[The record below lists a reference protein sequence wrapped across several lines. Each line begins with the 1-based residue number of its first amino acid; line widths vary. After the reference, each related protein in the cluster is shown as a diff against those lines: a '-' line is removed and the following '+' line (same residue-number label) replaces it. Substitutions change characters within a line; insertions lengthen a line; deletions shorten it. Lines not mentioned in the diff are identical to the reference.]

1 MFMFLCILH
10 FTLLL
15 HPLILLC
22 FAQFE
27 SSEVYFFFQILKE
40 LMVTI
45 EMCYKLNRITNK
57 FLLGNQNLLITA
69 TKLRVMIT
77 LSAVK
82 DSKEIINERW
92 FEP

>member
-1 MFMFLCILH
+1 MFLCILH

-15 HPLILLC
+15 HPLSLLC

-45 EMCYKLNRITNK
+45 EMCYKLNRITKK

>member
-1 MFMFLCILH
+1 MFLCILH

-22 FAQFE
+22 FCTVRIIR
-27 SSEVYFFFQILKE
+27 SIFFFQILKE

-45 EMCYKLNRITNK
+45 EMCYKRNRITNK

-92 FEP
+92 FEPLT

>member
-1 MFMFLCILH
+1 MFMFLCILY

-45 EMCYKLNRITNK
+45 EMCYKLNRITKK